1 MCDYK
6 LCANGKAQACE
17 GQGLPGICPA
27 ASASGGDPD
36 GPARALPED
45 RGHAAVGGRAGRLS
59 RGGAVAYAGAVAGNG
74 DKEILTMAR
83 ILVIDDYAGIL
94 DVLELM
100 LTAAGHQVMTAGTG
114 IAGLELAGQSP
125 PDLVLLDVDMP
136 GMDGV
141 SVCLELKRNM

>member
-1 MCDYK
+1 
-6 LCANGKAQACE
+6 
-17 GQGLPGICPA
+17 
-27 ASASGGDPD
+27 
-36 GPARALPED
+36 
-45 RGHAAVGGRAGRLS
+45 
-59 RGGAVAYAGAVAGNG
+59 
-74 DKEILTMAR
+74 MAR

-114 IAGLELAGQSP
+114 IEGLELAAQSP

-141 SVCLELKRNM
+141 SVCLELKRNMRTAGIPVLFMTGRFGPQSAERARMAGAFGIMPKPFVREQLMEEIGRAVGGCPHGLL